1 MENVVAIPASRP
13 AFGNGE
19 GANKLKSTR
28 FGSKLVN
35 DYWSGVFAAK
45 EQGKKVVWY
54 NGTYIP
60 PFFHAHDLVWVHGE
74 AWSAMLAAAV
84 GGRR

>member
-45 EQGKKVVWY
+45 EQGKKVVW
-54 NGTYIP
+54 
-60 PFFHAHDLVWVHGE
+60 
-74 AWSAMLAAAV
+74 
-84 GGRR
+84 